1 MRRVIAVLPLL
12 LALAVPSALAA
23 PSVDTGLGIRLLEAP
38 VGRQDDP
45 RALVYIVD
53 HVSPGSTFS
62 RRFEVVNDSPTPVT
76 VALYA
81 VASEIAGGSFTPLPG
96 RTPNE
101 LASWMSVAPSE
112 LRLAPRARQA
122 ATVTIAVPRDAS
134 AGERYAALM
143 AETVVQQD
151 GVAVNT
157 RVGIRTYLD
166 IGQGGEPASDFVI
179 EALTASRQADGRPV
193 VQATVRNTG
202 GRALDMSG
210 GLSLTAGPGG
220 LSAGPFPAQLG
231 TTLARGDSQAVKVV
245 LDKALPAGPW
255 KARIGLKSG
264 LVERVA
270 EGVIVFPDAPGA
282 RGPVVRAEPVPLAR
296 NANVVVPVA
305 IALLALVTTLLL
317 FVLWRRRRR
326 RREGHNEQSVPLPIQ
341 RRSLDETARR

>member
-1 MRRVIAVLPLL
+1 MAVLLL
-12 LALAVPSALAA
+12 LAVAVPSAVAA
-23 PSVDTGLGIRLLEAP
+23 PSDTGLGIRLLEAP
-38 VGRQDDP
+38 VGRKDDP

-62 RRFEVVNDSPTPVT
+62 RRFEVVNDSPQPIT

-81 VASEIAGGSFTPLPG
+81 VASEIAGGSFTPLAG

-112 LRLAPRARQA
+112 LRLAPRARQP

-134 AGERYAALM
+134 AGERYAAVM
-143 AETVVQQD
+143 AESVGQQD

-166 IGQGGEPASDFVI
+166 VGRGGEAPTDFVI
-179 EALTASRQADGRPV
+179 EALTASRQTDGRPV

-210 GLSLTAGPGG
+210 DLTLTAGPGG
-220 LSAGPFPAQLG
+220 LSAGPFSVELG
-231 TTLARGDSQAVKVV
+231 TTLALGKSQTVKVV

-264 LVERVA
+264 LVERAA
-270 EGVIVFPDAPGA
+270 EGVIVFPDAAGA
-282 RGPVVRAEPVPLAR
+282 RGPAVPAKPVPLTR
-296 NANVVVPVA
+296 DANVVVPVA
-305 IALLALVTTLLL
+305 IALLVLVTALLL
-317 FVLWRRRRR
+317 FVLWRRRRHHER
-326 RREGHNEQSVPLPIQ
+326 PNEQPVRLPAQ
-341 RRSLDETARR
+341 RRGLDETALR